1 MVTPWFAAGAGIVI
15 AAALAVDSP
24 AALTYGP
31 AGPGLHCTAA
41 GCASPAPGHQ
51 PDLATASPGVQLKT
65 PAAGG
70 SGVGGAAEASA
81 GRRHG
86 EGAGDG
92 ASYRLGYQIIRRW
105 PSGFVAMITLPGDLK
120 PGPWS
125 LQFAYPSAH
134 VDRVWGALWQPSSN
148 GNGGTA
154 LGPGPGRGWARA
166 QPDGRQLAVSAT
178 GTPTEPS
185 GCRLNGVSCD
195 FGG

>member
-31 AGPGLHCTAA
+31 AGPGEHCTVT
-41 GCASPAPGHQ
+41 GCASPTPSRQ

-65 PAAGG
+65 PAGTGG
-70 SGVGGAAEASA
+70 TAEASA

-86 EGAGDG
+86 T
-92 ASYRLGYQIIRRW
+92 ASGGGSGYHLGYQIVRRG
-105 PSGFVAMITLPGDLK
+105 PSGFVAMITLPSDLK

-125 LQFAYPSAH
+125 LHFAYPSAR

-154 LGPGPGRGWARA
+154 LGPGQGRGWAPA

-185 GCRLNGVSCD
+185 GCRLDGVSCD